1 MPQPPLED
9 KGAHEGRR
17 HKTAAG
23 LYAVYET
30 AHFGIKEMGIKCSFQ
45 TLLKVNQ
52 KDGFDCPS
60 CAWPDPDGKR
70 KVAEFCENGAKAVA
84 SEATKKR
91 LTPAVFAAHPISE
104 MLKQRDVWLEELGR
118 ITHPMLR
125 RKGSDHYEPISWDD
139 AFDLIGRELRSLASP
154 DEASFYTSGRASN
167 EAAFLYGLFARQFG
181 TNNLPDCS
189 NMCHESSGAGLTEV
203 IGFGKATV
211 THRGFLARRRDL
223 RHRPESR
230 EPAIRGC

>member
-1 MPQPPLED
+1 MHQHLHDENSAPNQIQDDQRPTDPRAHFAEGVEGAQPPLEE

-30 AHFGIKEMGIKCSFQ
+30 AHFGIKEMGIKRSCQ
-45 TLLKVNQ
+45 TLLKVDQ

-70 KVAEFCENGAKAVA
+70 KIAEFCENGAKAVA

-91 LTPAVFAAHPISE
+91 LTPAAFAAHPIAE
-104 MLKQRDVWLEELGR
+104 MLKERDVWLEELGR

-139 AFDLIGRELRSLASP
+139 AFELIGRELCSLASP

-181 TNNLPDCS
+181 TNTSPTAPIC
-189 NMCHESSGAGLTEV
+189 
-203 IGFGKATV
+203 AT
-211 THRGFLARRRDL
+211 
-223 RHRPESR
+223 SR
-230 EPAIRGC
+230 AERA